1 MNFPRSW
8 FWLVILSVFIGCS
21 TSEVKDTQV
30 YVDTSDKKNENLQE
44 VSVKNQPQ
52 NPIKLKVQPTVTPI
66 PDNKNPGDVP
76 PERDLESLAKRY
88 RSNETL
94 NQQATVPSRIE
105 DARKVG
111 EEVFFTVT
119 DPLSAQTYEIEA
131 ELIKITENV
140 YWYLD
145 TSLDISPSSFDA
157 ASERWE
163 TDIRPIIISTFGD
176 INKPGIDGD
185 DRLVVLNTPLNG
197 AAGYFGS
204 QDTQYKWVHPSSN
217 QREMVY
223 MDPLKI
229 SPLTSKYLAVLTHEY
244 QHAIHDNLD
253 RGEESWVNEGLSE
266 VASYIAGFESS
277 FTKYFLDSPS
287 ISLVHWPDDPS
298 ETVPHYG
305 ASSLFFMFSAGRN
318 GGIDSLGELA
328 ELEEDGINGVDSWL
342 SKQGTSFDNEFSD
355 WIVANYVGSVEGVY
369 SYSDWALAITAKESL
384 IPWGGSR
391 HQIPQYG
398 ARYFKIPRQGD
409 APGEKTLVS
418 LRGDQISPRFLT
430 ECSSKCW
437 WSNRGDSINTKLTLN
452 LDLRDVINPY
462 LSFEAWYDIEKDWDY
477 TYVSVSEDNGETWK
491 TTRASGTTDSNP
503 SGNNYG
509 YGYTGYGNWDTRL
522 VGLDNYSGKEIKLR
536 FEYVT
541 DDAVHRDGFM
551 LGAVEL
557 PALELRLEPDDTRWD
572 SEGFVLIDAPRK
584 QNFIGR
590 LITFKTDGDFAVSEI
605 NFDEFNRARFEIE
618 GFGTSVDEAVMVI
631 SGTSRDTIHPTSIK
645 IDTVPVDP

>member
-1 MNFPRSW
+1 MRFPKSC
-8 FWLVILSVFIGCS
+8 FLVVILSVFIGCS
-21 TSEVKDTQV
+21 TGDAKDTHI
-30 YVDTSDKKNENLQE
+30 YVDTPVEANEKLIE
-44 VSVKNQPQ
+44 VPVTKQAQ
-52 NPIKLKVQPTVTPI
+52 NSTKLDVLPTTTPI
-66 PDNKNPGDVP
+66 PDNQNLSDVP
-76 PERDLESLAKRY
+76 PERNLESLAKRY
-88 RSNETL
+88 RLNGTL
-94 NQQATVPSRIE
+94 NQQAIVTPSIE
-105 DARKVG
+105 KTRKVG

-119 DPLSAQTYEIEA
+119 DPVSAQTYEIEA
-131 ELIKITENV
+131 KLIKITENV

-145 TSLDISPSSFDA
+145 TSLDISPNSFDT

-163 TDIRPIIISTFGD
+163 TNIRPDIISTFGD

-204 QDTQYKWVHPSSN
+204 QDTQHKWVHPSSN

-223 MDPLKI
+223 MDPLKL

-298 ETVPHYG
+298 DTVPHYG

-318 GGIDSLGELA
+318 GGLNTLGELA
-328 ELEEDGINGVDSWL
+328 GIEADGINGVDSWL
-342 SKQGTSFDNEFSD
+342 SNQGTSFDNEFSD
-355 WIVANYVGSVEGVY
+355 WIVANYVGSVEGDY
-369 SYSDWALAITAKESL
+369 SYSDWALAITAKASS
-384 IPWGGSR
+384 IPWGGSK
-391 HQIPQYG
+391 HKVPQYG

-409 APGEKTLVS
+409 APDEKTLVS
-418 LRGDQISPRFLT
+418 LRGDQVSPRFLT

-437 WSNRGDSINTKLTLN
+437 WSNRGDSINTRLTLK
-452 LDLRDVINPY
+452 LDLRDVLNPY
-462 LSFEAWYDIEKDWDY
+462 LSFEAWHDIEKDWDY
-477 TYVSVSEDNGETWK
+477 AYVSVSEDNGETWE

-509 YGYTGYGNWDTRL
+509 YGYTGYRNWDTRL
-522 VGLDNYSGKEIKLR
+522 VSLDNYSGKEIQLR

-551 LGAVEL
+551 LGIVEV
-557 PALELRLEPDDTRWD
+557 PALDLRLEPDDTRWN
-572 SEGFVLIDAPRK
+572 SEGFVLIDAPLK

-590 LITFKTDGDFAVSEI
+590 VITIKTDGNFAVSEI
-605 NFDEFNRARFEIE
+605 DFDEFNRARFEIE
-618 GFGTSVDEAVMVI
+618 GFGTSVNDAVMVI